1 MSVSIVDFRSRK
13 DRAIMIARSVER
25 SFRRGMGMKTDETVR
40 NRLENLSEEKQDVG
54 GEIEK
59 LLSAQIEILEW
70 VLDGN
75 ETVSGER
82 VARLK
87 LSRTTP
93 FESVAVGFRDSGQT
107 FYVDETTDVLGQYEL
122 IRSDQIP
129 QI

>member
-1 MSVSIVDFRSRK
+1 
-13 DRAIMIARSVER
+13 
-25 SFRRGMGMKTDETVR
+25 MGMKTEETVR
-40 NRLENLSEEKQDVG
+40 RRLESLSEEKENVD

-70 VLDGN
+70 ALDGN

-82 VARLK
+82 VTRLK

-107 FYVDETTDVLGQYEL
+107 FYVDETSDVLGQYEL
-122 IRSDQIP
+122 IRSDQVP